1 MKFFN
6 QLGIDVGYV
15 IMGMAAII
23 LIMFIMLIVTIVKN
37 SKMRKKYNQFMAG
50 EDGKNMEQAILDKFS
65 SIDKLEENV
74 ADLYNQVKRID
85 ATLITAYQKVGIIK
99 YDAFKEIGGKL
110 SFAIAL
116 LTAENN
122 GFILNSMHSS
132 REGCYTYIKK
142 IENGESKIVLSEEEA
157 MALKEAMGL

>member
-1 MKFFN
+1 MKLFN

-15 IMGMAAII
+15 IMGMAAVI

-50 EDGKNMEQAILDKFS
+50 EDGKNMEQSILDKFS
-65 SIDKLEENV
+65 SIDKLEDNV

-85 ATLITAYQKVGIIK
+85 EVLVTAYQKIGIVK

>member
-1 MKFFN
+1 MKLFN

-15 IMGMAAII
+15 IMGMAAVI

-37 SKMRKKYNQFMAG
+37 SNMRKKYNQFMAG
-50 EDGKNMEQAILDKFS
+50 EDGKNMEQSILDKFS
-65 SIDKLEENV
+65 SIDKLEDNV
-74 ADLYNQVKRID
+74 TDLYNQVKRID
-85 ATLITAYQKVGIIK
+85 ETLVTAYQKVGIIK

>member
-1 MKFFN
+1 MKLFN

-15 IMGMAAII
+15 IMGMTAVI

-37 SKMRKKYNQFMAG
+37 SNMRKKYNQFMAG
-50 EDGKNMEQAILDKFS
+50 EDGKNMEQSILDKFS
-65 SIDKLEENV
+65 SIDKLEDNV
-74 ADLYNQVKRID
+74 TDLYNQVKRID
-85 ATLITAYQKVGIIK
+85 ETLVTAYQKIGIIK

>member
-1 MKFFN
+1 MKLFN

-15 IMGMAAII
+15 IMGMAAVI

-37 SKMRKKYNQFMAG
+37 SNMRKKYNQFMAG
-50 EDGKNMEQAILDKFS
+50 EDGKNMEQSILDKFS
-65 SIDKLEENV
+65 SIDKLEDNV
-74 ADLYNQVKRID
+74 TDLYNQVKRID
-85 ATLITAYQKVGIIK
+85 ETLVTAYQKIGIIK

>member
-1 MKFFN
+1 MKLFN
-6 QLGIDVGYV
+6 QLGIDAGYV
-15 IMGMAAII
+15 IIGMAAVI

-37 SKMRKKYNQFMAG
+37 SNMRKKYNQFMAG
-50 EDGKNMEQAILDKFS
+50 EDGKNMEQSILDKFS
-65 SIDKLEENV
+65 SIDKLEDNV
-74 ADLYNQVKRID
+74 ADLYDQVKRID
-85 ATLITAYQKVGIIK
+85 ETLVTAYQKVGIIK

>member
-1 MKFFN
+1 MKLFN

-15 IMGMAAII
+15 IMGMAAVI

-37 SKMRKKYNQFMAG
+37 SNMRKKYNQFMAG
-50 EDGKNMEQAILDKFS
+50 EDGKNMEQSILDKFS
-65 SIDKLEENV
+65 SIDKLEDNV
-74 ADLYNQVKRID
+74 TDLYNQVKRID
-85 ATLITAYQKVGIIK
+85 ETLVTAYQKIGIVK

-142 IENGESKIVLSEEEA
+142 IENGESEIVLSEEEA